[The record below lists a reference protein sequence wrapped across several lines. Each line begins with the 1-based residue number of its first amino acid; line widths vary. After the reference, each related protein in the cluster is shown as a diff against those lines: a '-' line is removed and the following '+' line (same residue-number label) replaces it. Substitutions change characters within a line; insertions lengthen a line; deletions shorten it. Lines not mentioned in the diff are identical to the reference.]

1 LKNKQVMGSRIP
13 VLAPALIHLCAEA
26 RPGMLSPKT
35 EGNSMGNEFSR
46 RTLLKFASA
55 VIPIGAVER
64 TNWLSGPEVPSGGGR
79 MLVSDSFPAQPPEL
93 VREMVT
99 VAHFDLKRVKEL
111 AAAHPALA
119 KAAWDWGFGDWETAL
134 GAASHMGN
142 RAMAE
147 FLIEQGAH
155 PTIFS
160 AAMLGNLEA
169 VKAMIGSAPGL
180 QRIRGPHSISLLAH
194 ARMGGEAAKPVL
206 EFLHGFDDADSE
218 APIPL
223 SAEETAA
230 LVGTYGFGVGVT
242 QQVEVNADL
251 KVYVGSKMYTHAP
264 QLNWTRKGTM
274 TRPLFHLG
282 RGDFYPAGAP
292 AVRVRFAQ
300 VAEGMEMRVTD
311 GEVEMTALRKNQAQ
325 G

>member
-1 LKNKQVMGSRIP
+1 MS
-13 VLAPALIHLCAEA
+13 
-26 RPGMLSPKT
+26 
-35 EGNSMGNEFSR
+35 NELTR
-46 RTLLKFASA
+46 RQLFGFAATL
-55 VIPIGAVER
+55 VPIGAMKPVE
-64 TNWLSGPEVPSGGGR
+64 TILGPELPSRGGDV
-79 MLVSDSFPAQPPEL
+79 MIVSDSFPAQPLEL
-93 VREMVT
+93 VREIVT

-111 AAAHPALA
+111 VGAHPALA

-160 AAMLGNLEA
+160 AAMLGNLDA
-169 VKAMIGSAPGL
+169 VKAMIGSAPGA

-194 ARMGGEAAKPVL
+194 SRMGGEAAKPVFDYLQGL
-206 EFLHGFDDADSE
+206 EGADSD
-218 APIPL
+218 APTPL
-223 SAEETAA
+223 PAEDTAD

-251 KVYVGSKMYTHAP
+251 KMYAGSKMYTHAP

-282 RGDFYPAGAP
+282 GREFYPAGAP
-292 AVRVRFAQ
+292 TVRVRFAE
-300 VAEGMEMRVTD
+300 VADGVEMKVTD
-311 GEVEMTALRKNQAQ
+311 GDLVFSALRQKPKT
-325 G
+325 